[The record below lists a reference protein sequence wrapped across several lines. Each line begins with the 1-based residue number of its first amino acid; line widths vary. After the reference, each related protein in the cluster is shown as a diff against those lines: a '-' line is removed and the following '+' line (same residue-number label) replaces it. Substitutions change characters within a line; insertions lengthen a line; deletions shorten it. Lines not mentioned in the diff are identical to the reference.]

1 MPVDYRLEPDG
12 VVWTALTGLVRGEEL
27 VQHALELGA
36 AGCLARPLLLDARGG
51 LLRLEEPEIA
61 WLADVVGGMRRIHG
75 QAAVALLTEDEASS
89 AVARSYAV
97 LMHAHNPHF
106 AAFRLSGEA
115 EAWVHQR
122 TPAAP
127 PGSARRQV
135 DAAPPVRPKLIG
147 WARLH
152 PTHVRRPLGLNP
164 TRWYPVIERP
174 ADIPSAPLP
183 GYVWLDDGGR
193 YRQVWPGFLETI
205 RSQEEEEG

>member
-1 MPVDYRLEPDG
+1 
-12 VVWTALTGLVRGEEL
+12 VWTVLTDVVRGEEL

-36 AGCLARPLLLDARGG
+36 AGWLARPLLLDARGG

-61 WLADVVGGMRRIHG
+61 WLADVVGGMRHIHG
-75 QAAVALLTEDEASS
+75 KAAVALLTEDEASS
-89 AVARSYAV
+89 AVARRYAV

-106 AAFRLSGEA
+106 AVFRISGEA

-122 TPAAP
+122 TPAAAAGP
-127 PGSARRQV
+127 AQRQA

-152 PTHVRRPLGLNP
+152 PAHVRRPVGLSP
-164 TRWYPVIERP
+164 TRWYPAIERP

-193 YRQVWPGFLETI
+193 YRQVWSGFLETI
-205 RSQEEEEG
+205 RSQEEEEEEG